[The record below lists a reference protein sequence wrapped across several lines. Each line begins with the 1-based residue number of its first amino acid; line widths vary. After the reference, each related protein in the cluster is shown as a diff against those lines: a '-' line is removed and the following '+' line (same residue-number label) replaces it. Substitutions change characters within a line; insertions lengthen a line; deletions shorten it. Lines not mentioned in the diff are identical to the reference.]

1 MKRFEFRLQK
11 LLEIRQRKEEQ
22 EKLELAKASG
32 AYQYVLGKK
41 EKILANLGEKRKEL
55 SKKKGKLNL
64 VELQNYDRMVKDAD
78 LVIRKLD
85 VEIEEKR
92 KIMQKHID
100 KYAELKKE
108 RRVVEL
114 LKEKAYKRYEE
125 EAGKEEQKF
134 IDEIG
139 KDLFTKNKENKIIS
153 EN

>member
-11 LLEIRQRKEEQ
+11 LLEIRKRKEEQ

-32 AYQYVLGKK
+32 AYQFVLNKK
-41 EKILANLGEKRKEL
+41 EKILFNLGEKRKEL
-55 SKKKGKLNL
+55 SNKKGQLNL
-64 VELQNYDRMVKDAD
+64 RELQAYDSMVKDAD
-78 LVIRKLD
+78 LAIKKLD

-100 KYAELKKE
+100 KYAELKRE
-108 RRVVEL
+108 RRVVEVL
-114 LKEKAYKRYEE
+114 REKAYKKYEE
-125 EAGKEEQKF
+125 EAGKEEQKL

-139 KDLFTKNKENKIIS
+139 KDLFIKNKENRIIS